1 MIVHNKP
8 TVGKLEK
15 NFLMKFLKNY
25 FSQNSKLK
33 NLKKNFPNT

>member
-15 NFLMKFLKNY
+15 NFLMKFLKKTIF
-25 FSQNSKLK
+25 FSKS
-33 NLKKNFPNT
+33 PS